1 MVTDLVTDGDF
12 SQIPTKVAVGDRLK
26 PLIYRGLVVNLGILK
41 RGPPSKKRTDPRQ
54 RVGHSK
60 TKTTTSNSIQAPPRK
75 EYDHRRIFFRSLAKT
90 PSR

>member
-41 RGPPSKKRTDPRQ
+41 RGPPSKKKNR
-54 RVGHSK
+54 
-60 TKTTTSNSIQAPPRK
+60 
-75 EYDHRRIFFRSLAKT
+75 
-90 PSR
+90 PSPKGRPLKNKNNN